1 MKNEKTSH
9 RKAEVE
15 KDPPLEAVSAGAAEA
30 LSRPAE
36 SVVPKTIS
44 GRRYLRPEFWDA
56 LSHYNTKEMVLRT
69 LRDNSEEYFINILE
83 DLKRGIREK
92 DYETAATNFANAL
105 YPPETKG

>member
-9 RKAEVE
+9 RKAELD

-36 SVVPKTIS
+36 SVVPKTVS

-92 DYETAATNFANAL
+92 DYEAAATNFANAL
-105 YPPETKG
+105 YPSDNNA